1 MVSLHNNIINF
12 YYGKQLITTVK
23 TEGVITSMIFGKYM
37 ELYAL
42 IMTTSEGGLEVK
54 SLRNANILDS
64 SISSFI
70 TLSEKQKQMIKVPPK
85 TKLFVEKLEQE
96 KKQTRSIHKI
106 FQRDWHILKLKTSKM
121 YLESLQRSLGSSIA
135 MSDNHVKLSATIY
148 GIYGPFKIS
157 IQVENFGQTFI
168 SNLIILLIYDPIN
181 IETETP
187 LINVI
192 FLLLILVTGTC
203 SRA

>member
-70 TLSEKQKQMIKVPPK
+70 TPSEKQKQMIKVPPK